1 MKTRELDFVFR
12 LGIVAVFFVNGI
24 FKLQNIDGV
33 TLWMESYGFPGLF
46 IIPAIAIEIIAPI
59 LILFSIE
66 RRFSYLSCLLY
77 TSPSPRDLY
86 RSRMPSSA

>member
-1 MKTRELDFVFR
+1 MYRLLQCKEVLYLLDFVFR

-46 IIPAIAIEIIAPI
+46 IIPAIAIE
-59 LILFSIE
+59 LLLQFS
-66 RRFSYLSCLLY
+66 FYLG
-77 TSPSPRDLY
+77 
-86 RSRMPSSA
+86 SSGDFRI